1 MILAGVLLVLCSFEI
16 GEIEAGIRYRRDCG
30 YGCDR
35 YGTTTI
41 IKKIY
46 LGRGG
51 RRRGYRRRYRPPRV
65 RQWYTPVAVP
75 VPVPGPTVVVSAP
88 PTQPLW
94 MEYENFHKYG
104 CENCAPPP
112 CETGNCG
119 GGYGPPPVPQ
129 GPPPGPPMPGPGC
142 TTGTCGTG
150 GGYPPPPVPAGPP
163 PVPPMPGPGCTTGTC
178 GTGYQPPPVP
188 PPVPPPMPSPGCATG
203 SCPPPMPGPG
213 CTTGTCGGGY
223 PPYGGVMAAKAP
235 GAALVPND
243 VPEQAMQLNAK
254 QNT

>member
-46 LGRGG
+46 LGGG

-65 RQWYTPVAVP
+65 RQWYTPVPVP
-75 VPVPGPTVVVSAP
+75 VPVPGPTVVITP
-88 PTQPLW
+88 PMPLW
-94 MEYENFHKYG
+94 KEYEVFHRYG
-104 CENCAPPP
+104 CDNCPPPPP

-119 GGYGPPPVPQ
+119 GGGYAPPPIPQ
-129 GPPPGPPMPGPGC
+129 
-142 TTGTCGTG
+142 
-150 GGYPPPPVPAGPP
+150 GPP
-163 PVPPMPGPGCTTGTC
+163 PVPPMPGPGCATGTC
-178 GTGYQPPPVP
+178 GTGYQ
-188 PPVPPPMPSPGCATG
+188 G
-203 SCPPPMPGPG
+203 SCPPPVPAPG
-213 CTTGTCGGGY
+213 CATGTCGGGY
-223 PPYGGVMAAKAP
+223 QPPPYGGVMAAKAP
-235 GAALVPND
+235 ASLVPND
-243 VPEQAMQLNAK
+243 VPEQAMELNAK